1 MARFDW
7 DRLRRVRPLDGADP
21 RVDADGGV
29 VWERDAG
36 DDGPR
41 LGARRLRD
49 GVVVRKGR
57 AQAEP
62 EGEADVTPCPRCG
75 AQVARGRLGLHVF
88 RRCRS
93 D

>member
-1 MARFDW
+1 MSRFDW

-21 RVDADGGV
+21 RVDADGAV
-29 VWERDAG
+29 VWERPPG
-36 DDGPR
+36 EETPR

-57 AQAEP
+57 AQRAPETDAET
-62 EGEADVTPCPRCG
+62 TPCPRCG
-75 AQVARGRLGLHVF
+75 AEVARGRLGLHVF